1 MALPE
6 TLTGTVE
13 RVTYHD
19 EESGFCVVQVTTSRH
34 AMPATVVGRLPAVN
48 PGEIL
53 TAEGLWK
60 FDPEHGR
67 QFEAERIRVAA
78 PTSASGI
85 EKYLGSGVIRGIG
98 PSLAKSLVGRFGVGV
113 IDVIANAPKK
123 LQRVKGI
130 GKMRAAQ
137 ISESWREREATRDA
151 MVFLH
156 GHGIGSARA
165 LRILKTYGTD
175 TIAFVTEDPYRLA
188 REIRGIG
195 FQTADAIAQTL
206 GIEKSAPM
214 RARAGVGWVLGEATQ
229 QGHCALPNDD
239 LLTRCEKD
247 LGIERSIAAGALAAE
262 LAEGTLVAD
271 AIGET
276 DVVFLKRL
284 RDAELGVAA
293 ALRRLTAGRPP
304 WGAIEPQRAVAWV
317 ERRLAMQLAPAQAEA
332 VAKALTSKVLVIT
345 GGPGVGKT
353 TIVNAILRILSG
365 KGVEPTLCAPTGR
378 AAKRLAETTGKP
390 ARTIHRLLEVNPATG
405 TFTRSRYEPLETEY
419 VIVDETSMVD
429 IALMYAL
436 LDAIPHDAALL
447 LVGDVDQ
454 LPSVGPGAVLADII
468 DSGVVPVVRLTE
480 VFRQAAQ
487 SAIIAN
493 AHRINHGEMPDL
505 ARHEE
510 SDFFFVAADDPAAGA
525 SMVVRLVTERIP
537 ARYGLDPLR
546 DVQVLTPMHKGEL
559 GTRNLNQLLQGAVP
573 RRAIALT
580 DATVTSLGYTYA
592 HGDKVMQTE
601 NDYQKDVYNGDI
613 GVISEIDPEEKSVTV
628 RFEGKDV
635 AYTNNELDE
644 LTLAYATTI
653 HKSQGSEYP
662 AIVIAFS
669 TQHYAMLQRKL
680 LYTAVTRARKLVV
693 IVGQRRALEIAIGTS
708 RDRKRWTKLR
718 ERLVGNGVSGS
729 RFQVSGSDD
738 DLSS

>member
-13 RVTYHD
+13 HVTYHD
-19 EESGFCVVQVTTSRH
+19 EESGFCVVQVTTSRR

-53 TAEGLWK
+53 TAEGAWK
-60 FDPEHGR
+60 IDPEHGR

-78 PTSASGI
+78 PTSVSGI

-113 IDVIANAPKK
+113 IDIIANAPKK
-123 LQRVKGI
+123 LQRVRGI

-188 REIRGIG
+188 REIGGIG

-206 GIEKSAPM
+206 GIEKNAPM
-214 RARAGVGWVLGEATQ
+214 RARAGVAWVLSEATQ
-229 QGHCALPNDD
+229 QGHCALPRDD
-239 LLTRCEKD
+239 LLARCEKE
-247 LGIERSIAAGALAAE
+247 LAIERSIAESALAAE

-293 ALRRLTAGRPP
+293 ALRRLTDGRPP
-304 WGAIEPQRAVAWV
+304 WGAIEPQRAIAWV
-317 ERRLAMQLAPAQAEA
+317 ERRLSMQLATAQAEA

-353 TIVNAILRILSG
+353 TIVNAILKILSG
-365 KGVEPTLCAPTGR
+365 KGVETTLCAPTGR

-468 DSGVVPVVRLTE
+468 DSGAVPVVRLTE

-505 ARHEE
+505 ARREE

-559 GTRNLNQLLQGAVP
+559 GTRNLNHLLQAAVP

-635 AYTNNELDE
+635 VYANDELDE

-669 TQHYAMLQRKL
+669 TQHYVMLQRKL

-693 IVGQRRALEIAIGTS
+693 IVGQRRALEIAVGTS

-718 ERLVGNGVSGS
+718 ERLA
-729 RFQVSGSDD
+729 
-738 DLSS
+738 

>member
-1 MALPE
+1 MTLPE

-19 EESGFCVVQVTTSRH
+19 EASGFCVVQVTTGAR
-34 AMPATVVGRLPAVN
+34 AMPATVVGRLPAVS

-53 TAEGLWK
+53 TAEGSWK
-60 FDPEHGR
+60 IDPEHGR

-78 PTSASGI
+78 PTSAAGI
-85 EKYLGSGVIRGIG
+85 TKYLGSGVIKGIG
-98 PSLAKSLVGRFGVGV
+98 PSLAKSLVGKFGVGV
-113 IDVIANAPKK
+113 LDVIANAPKK
-123 LQRVKGI
+123 LQRVRGI

-137 ISESWREREATRDA
+137 ISESWREQLATRDA

-156 GHGIGSARA
+156 GHGIGSQRA
-165 LRILKTYGTD
+165 LTILKTYGAETV
-175 TIAFVTEDPYRLA
+175 ARVTEDPYRLA

-206 GIEKSAPM
+206 GIEKNAPM
-214 RARAGVGWVLGEATQ
+214 RARAGVEWTLSEATAE
-229 QGHCALPNDD
+229 GHCALPTDE
-239 LLTRCEKD
+239 LLTRCEKG
-247 LGIERSIAAGALAAE
+247 LSIDRAIAEMALAAE

-271 AIGET
+271 TIGET
-276 DVVFLKRL
+276 QVVFLRRL
-284 RDAELGVAA
+284 RDAEVGVATM
-293 ALRRLTAGRPP
+293 LKRLAAGRPP
-304 WGAIEPQRAVAWV
+304 WAAIAPERAIAWV
-317 ERRLAMQLAPAQAEA
+317 ERRISMQLAPAQSEA
-332 VAKALTSKVLVIT
+332 VAKALGSKVLIIT

-353 TIVNAILRILSG
+353 TIVNAILRILGG

-419 VIVDETSMVD
+419 VVVDETSMVD
-429 IALMYAL
+429 VALMYAL
-436 LDAIPHDAALL
+436 LDAIPQNAALL

-468 DSGVVPVVRLTE
+468 DSGAVPVVRLTE

-505 ARHEE
+505 ARREE
-510 SDFFFVAADDPAAGA
+510 SDFFFVSAGDPAAGA
-525 SMVVRLVTERIP
+525 AMIVRLVTERIP
-537 ARYGLDPLR
+537 ARYGLDPVR

-559 GTRNLNQLLQGAVP
+559 GTRNLNQLLQNTVP
-573 RRAIALT
+573 KRAIALS

-592 HGDKVMQTE
+592 HGDKVMQTV

-613 GVISEIDPEEKSVTV
+613 GVISDIDPEEKSVTV

-635 AYTNNELDE
+635 LYANNELDE

-693 IVGQRRALEIAIGTS
+693 IVGQRRALEIAVGTS

-718 ERLVGNGVSGS
+718 ERLAPTA
-729 RFQVSGSDD
+729 
-738 DLSS
+738 